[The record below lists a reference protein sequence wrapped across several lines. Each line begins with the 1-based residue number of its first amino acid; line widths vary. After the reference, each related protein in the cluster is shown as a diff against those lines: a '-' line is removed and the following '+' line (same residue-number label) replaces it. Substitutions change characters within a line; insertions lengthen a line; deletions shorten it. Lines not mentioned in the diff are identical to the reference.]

1 MPNTR
6 TVAEPRL
13 GAMPSEVSLGSCVE
27 GTTGANHGSWNH
39 DHDHCRRDHRLCFIC
54 YHERFIFD
62 FRVIERIPMAESMID
77 DLVSGGVVEIRRQ
90 I

>member
-1 MPNTR
+1 MR
-6 TVAEPRL
+6 TMEA
-13 GAMPSEVSLGSCVE
+13 
-27 GTTGANHGSWNH
+27 GTTIMTIVVGTT
-39 DHDHCRRDHRLCFIC
+39 DCFIC

>member
-1 MPNTR
+1 ME
-6 TVAEPRL
+6 A
-13 GAMPSEVSLGSCVE
+13 
-27 GTTGANHGSWNH
+27 GTTIMTIVVGTT
-39 DHDHCRRDHRLCFIC
+39 DCFMC